1 MIKRRLISLALV
13 LLAIVVLL
21 PIAPLVLLIGFIIA
35 RTTRWKSID
44 RAFVFAYLFLFFEVA
59 GVLALTWVGVR
70 YRNNP
75 LLIDKTYQ
83 IQFWW
88 AQSLLDIASRLFN
101 LRFAVSGQELLDGP
115 GFILV
120 SRHTNIADNFFPI
133 VFVAQ
138 YRQKPVRYI
147 LKQELQVLPTLDI
160 GGNRLPCVFIDRS
173 GRQTEQELKRV
184 EELLLTSEEDESVLI
199 YPEGTR
205 FSPAKRDAIAK
216 KQGMQEQTERWPGLL
231 PPRLG
236 GIKTLLDA
244 NDHKDA
250 VFLCHNGFEG
260 TGGFTDL
267 VDGSWLNTH
276 VNIVFWRVPKSEMN
290 EDAEA
295 FIFDQWDRMQ
305 ATLDDLRDGQ
315 ENSLS

>member
-1 MIKRRLISLALV
+1 MIKRRVISLLLV
-13 LLAIVVLL
+13 VLAIVVLL
-21 PIAPLVLLIGFIIA
+21 PIAPFVIALGIIIA

-44 RAFVFAYLFLFFEVA
+44 RALVFAYLFLFFEVA
-59 GVLALTWVGVR
+59 GVCALTWVGVR
-70 YRNNP
+70 YRNHA

-88 AQSLLDIASRLFN
+88 AQGLLDLASRLFN
-101 LRFAVSGQELLDGP
+101 LKFSLSGQELLDGP

-147 LKQELQVLPTLDI
+147 LKQELQVVPTLDI

-173 GRQTEQELKRV
+173 GQQTEQELKRV
-184 EELLLTSEEDESVLI
+184 EALLLTSEADESVLI

-216 KQGMQEQTERWPGLL
+216 KPGMQAQTDRWPGLL

-236 GIKTLLDA
+236 GIKTLLEA
-244 NDHKDA
+244 NEDKDV

-260 TGGFTDL
+260 SGGFTDL
-267 VDGSWLNTH
+267 IDGSWLDTD
-276 VNIVFWRVPKSEMN
+276 VNIEFWRVPKADLP
-290 EDAEA
+290 EDPET
-295 FIFDQWDRMQ
+295 FIFSQWDRMQ
-305 ATLDDLRDGQ
+305 ATLDRLRANQ
-315 ENSLS
+315 LNPAP